1 MNNASNSLINED
13 KFRSGHS
20 KTLGGND
27 KDAFTPYKQMHDEDD
42 QQYLDNLSEMHNISI
57 KEAYEHECDVRKT
70 IISSILLLC
79 MATIII
85 LVIVFREDII
95 EKMSDFM
102 EIIKEHPTKTILIYF
117 LLMTLM
123 ISASVPSAIPQVSGS
138 YLFVQA
144 FGFLKG
150 LLVMIVVDYFSM
162 LIGCVPPFLFARYL
176 LKSCVKDY
184 TSDKPKMMAL
194 GRALSKNAKKLVAL
208 MRCCA
213 LTPYVVFNIVCG
225 ITDMSV
231 FDYCIGNLAII
242 FCDGPYI
249 YICCSIS
256 KISSGIE
263 EASTGA
269 VIELIVIIISV
280 IIVLG
285 VAYYVYKIAQ
295 SEADKIMEQR
305 RSSLVARRTLSKVA
319 RMSDVEAVVRLTS
332 DVKETNGRKDID
344 KHSTE
349 QKKSGWEEL
358 DIHRN

>member
-1 MNNASNSLINED
+1 MSFKGKKTMNLRKSMNNASNSLINED
-13 KFRSGHS
+13 KFRSGPS
-20 KTLGGND
+20 KTMGGND
-27 KDAFTPYKQMHDEDD
+27 KEMFTPYKQMHDEDD
-42 QQYLDNLSEMHNISI
+42 HQYLENLSDMHNISI
-57 KEAYEHECDVRKT
+57 KDAYEHECDVRKT
-70 IISSILLLC
+70 IISTILLLW

-85 LVIVFREDII
+85 LVVLFRDDIL
-95 EKMSDFM
+95 EKMNDFM
-102 EIIKEHPTKTILIYF
+102 EIIQEHPMKTIFIYF

-144 FGFLKG
+144 FGFLEG
-150 LLVMIVVDYFSM
+150 FLVMIVVDYFSM
-162 LIGCVPPFLFARYL
+162 LIGWVPPFLFARYL
-176 LKSCVKDY
+176 LKSWVKDY

-208 MRCCA
+208 MRWWA

-231 FDYCIGNLAII
+231 IDYSIGNLAII

-249 YICCSIS
+249 YIWCSIS

-269 VIELIVIIISV
+269 IIELIVIIISI
-280 IIVLG
+280 IIVFG

-295 SEADKIMEQR
+295 GEADRIMEQR
-305 RSSLVARRTLSKVA
+305 RSSMVARRTLSRVA
-319 RMSDVEAVVRLTS
+319 RMSDVE
-332 DVKETNGRKDID
+332 
-344 KHSTE
+344 
-349 QKKSGWEEL
+349 
-358 DIHRN
+358 